1 MLQQGVD
8 LNEVIA
14 RAIKYIVEGLAVAA
28 AAYYIPRRR
37 MGMDEVSVIAMT
49 SAATFAVLDLMAP
62 SIGVSARKGAG
73 FGIGTTMVGG
83 PTLNM

>member
-1 MLQQGVD
+1 MIRVNDSRLT
-8 LNEVIA
+8 A
-14 RAIKYIVEGLAVAA
+14 RHLGRYPTEGSCL
-28 AAYYIPRRR
+28 RR